1 MPARKLNY
9 RVYNPAL
16 NCNCGH
22 HHHSRDSAI
31 RCADELGWTTDIVL
45 ERFSQYETYKKKSI
59 HHRRNKRWDIT
70 AGKIWYPDLYAW

>member
-1 MPARKLNY
+1 MPSRKLNY
-9 RVYNPAL
+9 RVYNPDL

-31 RCADELGWTTDIVL
+31 RCADELGWTKDIVL
-45 ERFSQYETYKKKSI
+45 ERFSQYEPYKKKSI
-59 HHRRNKRWDIT
+59 HHRRNKKWDIT